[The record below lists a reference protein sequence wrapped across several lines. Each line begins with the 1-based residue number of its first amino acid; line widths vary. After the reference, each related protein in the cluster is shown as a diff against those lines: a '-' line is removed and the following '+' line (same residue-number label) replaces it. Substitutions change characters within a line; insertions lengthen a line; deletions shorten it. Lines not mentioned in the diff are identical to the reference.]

1 MASDSAAAA
10 DKTSY
15 LFGTN
20 SIYIEELLEQ
30 FKQNPSSV
38 DESWRELFADMGAD
52 SKQAASWFDKSNKII
67 GVADPEAAKAA
78 KGKKPAGKS
87 EAESAGAD
95 SIRALMLIRAYRE
108 RGHTAANLDPIGLE
122 NNTPGAELDPA
133 TYGFEEGDYDR
144 PIYLNGQLG
153 LESAT
158 LREILA
164 VLRETYCSNTGFEY
178 GHINEP
184 EQRKWLRDNIEA
196 TRGKPS
202 LSKEEKD
209 ALLGSLTEVEGF
221 EQFIHVKFIG
231 TKRFSVEGGDVVI
244 PALKKIIKTGAS
256 LGMDELIIG
265 MPHRGRLNILTA
277 VMGKPYAAM
286 LSEFH
291 GNLNIPEG
299 ISSSGD
305 VKYHMGYSSDV
316 EVDGKNVHLSLQANP
331 SHLEA
336 VNAVVNGKTRAK
348 QDQKKDVKRER
359 VMSIVLHG
367 DAAFAG
373 QGSVAECFVLSDL
386 DGYRT
391 GGTMHVIVNNQIG
404 FTTSPKKGRSSPYP
418 SDVAKMVQAPIFHVN
433 GDDPEAVLYV
443 ADLAT
448 KFRQEFKKDVVL
460 DIVCYRRYGHNEGD
474 EPMFTQPLMYKKIAG
489 LPRPRELYAKKLVAE
504 GTLTEAQ
511 AEQKNTDFR
520 AFMEEEYNVG
530 KDYKAKAD
538 WLEGEWSG
546 LVKPEKGA
554 KDIPDTGVEIER
566 LKEVGYALAEIPDGF
581 NVNSKVAKLMKQ
593 KKTMMDSGEGLDWS
607 IAEALA
613 FGTLLK
619 EGKPV
624 RLSGQDCGRGT
635 FSHRHSV
642 LIDQETEGT
651 YQPLNNLKGEQARY
665 EVIDSA
671 LSEYAVLGFD
681 YGYSLAEPKALTI
694 WEAQFGDF
702 SNGAQVVIDQ
712 FISSGEAKWLR
723 MSGLVM
729 LLPHGYEGQGPEHS
743 SARPER
749 FLQLCAEDNMQVC
762 NVTTAANYFH
772 VLRRQLHRN
781 FRKPLIMM
789 SPKSLLRKKEVACDI
804 EEFAPGTSFKRV
816 IPETDKL
823 VADDKVR
830 KVVLCSGKIYYD
842 AAEKRAADGTDDVAI
857 IRVEQL
863 YPFPLE
869 EVKAELARYKNAEF
883 VWLQEEP
890 KNMGYWLFIRAY
902 LDETLESLE
911 FGKRVG
917 YAGRISAASPATGF
931 YKVHNVEQ
939 DNIVAVA
946 LS

>member
-1 MASDSAAAA
+1 MALESLPEN
-10 DKTSY
+10 TSY

-20 SIYIEELLEQ
+20 SIFIEELFEQ
-30 FKQNPSSV
+30 YKQNPNSV
-38 DESWRELFADMGAD
+38 DESWQELFADLGAD
-52 SKQAASWFDKSNKII
+52 AKQGASWFDQKNKII
-67 GVADPEAAKAA
+67 GVADPDAAKPV
-78 KGKKPAGKS
+78 KGKGAAKS

-95 SIRALMLIRAYRE
+95 SIRALMLIRAFRE

-122 NNTPGAELDPA
+122 NNAPGDELNPA
-133 TYGFEEGDYDR
+133 TYGFDEGDYDR
-144 PIYLNGQLG
+144 PIYINGQLG
-153 LESAT
+153 LEKAT

-164 VLRETYCSNTGFEY
+164 ILRETYCSSIGFEY
-178 GHINEP
+178 GHIHEP
-184 EQRKWLRDNIEA
+184 AQRKWLRENIEA

-202 LSKEEKD
+202 FSKEQKD

-244 PALKKIIKTGAS
+244 PALKKIIETGAKS
-256 LGMDELIIG
+256 GMDEVIIG

-291 GNLNIPEG
+291 GNMNIPEG
-299 ISSSGD
+299 LSSSGD

-316 EVDGKNVHLSLQANP
+316 EVDGKKVHLSLQANP

-348 QDQKKDVKRER
+348 QDQKKDVDRSR
-359 VMSIVLHG
+359 VMSVVLHG

-418 SDVAKMVQAPIFHVN
+418 SDSAKMVQAPIFHVN

-474 EPMFTQPLMYKKIAG
+474 EPMFTQPLMYKKIAD
-489 LPRPRELYAKKLVAE
+489 LPRPRELYARKLIAE
-504 GTLTEAQ
+504 NTITAEQ
-511 AEQKNTDFR
+511 AEQKNKDFR
-520 AFMEEEYNVG
+520 AFMEEQYTIG
-530 KDYKAKAD
+530 KDYEAKAD

-554 KDIPDTGVEIER
+554 KDVPDTGVDLDL
-566 LKEVGYALAEIPDGF
+566 LKEVGNALADVPEGF
-581 NVNSKVAKLMKQ
+581 NVNAKVAKLMKQ
-593 KKTMMDSGEGLDWS
+593 KKAMMDSGEGIDWAM
-607 IAEALA
+607 AEALA

-619 EGKPV
+619 EDKPV
-624 RLSGQDCGRGT
+624 RLSGQDVGRGT

-642 LIDQETEGT
+642 LIDQENEGT
-651 YQPLNNLKGEQARY
+651 YQPLNNLGGEQARY

-681 YGYSLAEPKALTI
+681 YGYSLAEPNALTL

-702 SNGAQVVIDQ
+702 TNGAQVVIDQ

-749 FLQLCAEDNMQVC
+749 FLQSCAEDNMQVC
-762 NVTTAANYFH
+762 NVTTSANYFH
-772 VLRRQLHRN
+772 MLRRQLHRN
-781 FRKPLIMM
+781 FRKPLIVM

-804 EEFAPGTSFKRV
+804 EEFAPGTGFQRV
-816 IPETDKL
+816 IPETEGL

-830 KVVLCSGKIYYD
+830 KVVLCTGKIYYD
-842 AAEKRAADGTDDVAI
+842 AAEKREKDGTNDIAI
-857 IRVEQL
+857 IRLEQL
-863 YPFPLE
+863 YPFPKE
-869 EVKAELARYKNAEF
+869 EVLAELARYKNAEF

-890 KNMGYWLFIRAY
+890 KNMGYWLFVRAY
-902 LDETLESLE
+902 MDESLE
-911 FGKRVG
+911 ELGINKRIG
-917 YAGRISAASPATGF
+917 FAGRISAASPATGF
-931 YKVHNVEQ
+931 FKVHNVEQ
-939 DNIVAVA
+939 AEIVADA
-946 LS
+946 LK